1 MILDALLL
9 LLVTVA
15 MQLIKNKLPNFLF
28 FPKGAVLFLPP
39 DEQAPV

>member
-1 MILDALLL
+1 MILDAVLL

-15 MQLIKNKLPNFLF
+15 MQLLKNRFPNFLF

-39 DEQAPV
+39 E